1 MFSKY
6 LKSLS
11 ILKKFL
17 FINFIIF
24 TIISLFTFIY
34 LNNVQP
40 NLIKKKSVKHLNVI
54 DNTINTLVRLD
65 VKFDVEDIRKFLFST
80 RFIFQNLD
88 RVIFFDNDFSLIG
101 DTDTLDL
108 DPRSFST
115 RLDEI
120 EFESLN
126 DNENDKNDKNDKNE
140 NLDLS
145 ENKDF
150 SFEKILKKYLNSD
163 NFGSSYTFIQEDLNQ
178 FKLITIKNVIKD
190 DLNIGYIAITENAND
205 IKIATDERKAFVL
218 RTAIA
223 VGFVILIFS
232 FVLSR
237 YFIRPIQNLVSY
249 TKVIKDKSQTETN
262 IENLKSRNDELG
274 LLAKSLDDMTI
285 ELQKRVAHAENFST
299 DLVHEIRNPLA
310 SLKSASEIL
319 QDTNNSEQRLKL
331 LNILSHD
338 VLRIERLITDYSQML
353 KDEVALSKEKM
364 KKINIEPIIQSVV
377 EDYNNIQKVKKNIK
391 INYENN
397 GNEKYVI
404 NGIENR
410 IEQIIANLLDNSIS
424 FCKEGENI
432 FVNISN
438 TVDKKILVKIVDD
451 GQGFKE
457 KDTSKIFKR
466 FYSNRP
472 DKFGEH
478 SGLGLNIVKNLV
490 DLHDGKIVASNRL
503 DRDGAI
509 VEIRFPSV

>member
-6 LKSLS
+6 LKNLS

-24 TIISLFTFIY
+24 TIIGSFTIIY

-40 NLIKKKSVKHLNVI
+40 NLIKKKSINNTNII
-54 DNTINTLVRLD
+54 DNTVENLLRLD
-65 VKFDVEDIRKFLFST
+65 VKFISEDIRRFLFST

-88 RVIFFDNDFSLIG
+88 RVIFFDNDLDLIG

-115 RLDEI
+115 RLNEI

-126 DNENDKNDKNDKNE
+126 EKKIDQNSKNKNTDINENK
-140 NLDLS
+140 LGS
-145 ENKDF
+145 FKD
-150 SFEKILKKYLNSD
+150 ILRRYLNSEEYG
-163 NFGSSYTFIQEDLNQ
+163 NPYTFIQKDFNQ
-178 FKLITIKNVIKD
+178 FKLTTIKNVVRDEK
-190 DLNIGYIAITENAND
+190 NIGYLAITENAND
-205 IKIATDERKAFVL
+205 IKIATDERKAFII
-218 RTAIA
+218 RTVIA

-237 YFIRPIQNLVSY
+237 YFIKPIQNLVDY
-249 TKVIKDKSQTETN
+249 TKVIKEKSQRKTN
-262 IENLKSRNDELG
+262 IESLKNRNDELG
-274 LLAKSLDDMTI
+274 LLSNSLDDMTS

-319 QDTNNSEQRLKL
+319 QDSNNPEQRLKL

-338 VLRIERLITDYSQML
+338 VERIERLITDYSQML

-364 KKINIEPIIQSVV
+364 KKIDVEPIIQSVV
-377 EDYNNIQKVKKNIK
+377 DDYNNIYKVKENIK
-391 INYENN
+391 VKYEND
-397 GNEKYVI
+397 GKSEYFI

-424 FCKEGENI
+424 FSKKGGYI
-432 FVNISN
+432 FVS
-438 TVDKKILVKIVDD
+438 VSKAYDKKIIVKIIDE

-457 KDTSKIFKR
+457 KETSKIFKR

-490 DLHDGKIVASNRL
+490 DLHDGEIIASNRL
-503 DRDGAI
+503 DSDGAI
-509 VEIRFPSV
+509 IEIKFPSV

>member
-24 TIISLFTFIY
+24 TIIGSFTFIY

-40 NLIKKKSVKHLNVI
+40 NLIKKKSINHIKIIN
-54 DNTINTLVRLD
+54 NTINNLFRLD
-65 VKFDVEDIRKFLFST
+65 TKFVSDDIRRFLFST

-88 RVIFFDNDFSLIG
+88 RVIFFDNNLSLVG

-120 EFESLN
+120 EFESL
-126 DNENDKNDKNDKNE
+126 
-140 NLDLS
+140 S
-145 ENKDF
+145 ENKKKQNT
-150 SFEKILKKYLNSD
+150 ENENIKITENKSLFFMDNLNEYINGDSYG
-163 NFGSSYTFIQEDLNQ
+163 NPYTFVQENLKQ

-190 DLNIGYIAITENAND
+190 DLNIGYLAIIENAND
-205 IKIATDERKAFVL
+205 IKIATDERKAFVI

-237 YFIRPIQNLVSY
+237 YFIKPIQNLVSY
-249 TKVIKDKSQTETN
+249 TKVIKEKTQTKTN
-262 IENLKSRNDELG
+262 IENLKGRNDELG
-274 LLAKSLDDMTI
+274 LLSQSLDDMTN
-285 ELQKRVAHAENFST
+285 ELQKRVTHAENFST

-319 QDTNNSEQRLKL
+319 QDSNDPEQRLKL

-364 KKINIEPIIQSVV
+364 IKINVEPIIQSVV
-377 EDYNNIQKVKKNIK
+377 DDYNSINKIKKNIK
-391 INYENN
+391 INYKNDGKKEYTI
-397 GNEKYVI
+397 K
-404 NGIENR
+404 GIENR

-424 FCKEGENI
+424 FCNEGDNI
-432 FVNISN
+432 FVNVSS
-438 TVDKKILVKIVDD
+438 TVDKKILVKIIDE
-451 GQGFKE
+451 GHGFKE

-490 DLHDGKIVASNRL
+490 DLHEGEILASNRL
-503 DRDGAI
+503 DKDGAV

>member
-24 TIISLFTFIY
+24 TIIGLFTIIY
-34 LNNVQP
+34 LNNIQP
-40 NLIKKKSVKHLNVI
+40 NLIKKKSINHTNIINNTI
-54 DNTINTLVRLD
+54 DNLLRLE
-65 VKFDVEDIRKFLFST
+65 VKFVTEDIRKFLFST

-88 RVIFFDNDFSLIG
+88 RVIFFDNDLNLIG

-108 DPRSFST
+108 DPRAFST
-115 RLDEI
+115 RLNDI

-126 DNENDKNDKNDKNE
+126 EKKISKENKNE
-140 NLDLS
+140 NKNIDDKKFL
-145 ENKDF
+145 
-150 SFEKILKKYLNSD
+150 SFELILKKYVSSEEYGAPFTFAQE
-163 NFGSSYTFIQEDLNQ
+163 NFNQ
-178 FKLITIKNVIKD
+178 FKLTTIKNVKNE
-190 DLNIGYIAITENAND
+190 DLNIGYILITENAND
-205 IKIATDERKAFVL
+205 IKVAIDERKAFVI
-218 RTAIA
+218 RTAIS

-237 YFIRPIQNLVSY
+237 YFIKPIQNLVSY
-249 TKVIKDKSQTETN
+249 TKIIKEKSHEKLS
-262 IENLKSRNDELG
+262 IDNLKNRNDELG
-274 LLAKSLDDMTI
+274 LLSNSLEDMTT

-319 QDTNNSEQRLKL
+319 KDTNSSDQRLKL

-353 KDEVALSKEKM
+353 KDEVALSNEKI
-364 KKINIEPIIQSVV
+364 KQINIEPIIESVV
-377 EDYNNIQKVKKNIK
+377 DDFNSIYNVKKDINIK
-391 INYENN
+391 YKNDGKIEYL
-397 GNEKYVI
+397 I

-424 FCKEGENI
+424 FTKKGGE
-432 FVNISN
+432 
-438 TVDKKILVKIVDD
+438 ILVDVSISTDNKIIVKIIDE
-451 GQGFKE
+451 GLGFKE
-457 KDTSKIFKR
+457 KDTSKIFNR

-490 DLHDGKIVASNRL
+490 ELHNGKIVASNRL
-503 DRDGAI
+503 DVDGAI
-509 VEIRFPSV
+509 MEISFPTL

>member
-65 VKFDVEDIRKFLFST
+65 VKFDVDDIRKFLFST

-88 RVIFFDNDFSLIG
+88 RVIFFDNDLNIVG

-126 DNENDKNDKNDKNE
+126 DNKNGKNDKNKNL
-140 NLDLS
+140 NVT
-145 ENKDF
+145 ENKNF
-150 SFEKILKKYLNSD
+150 SFKDILKKYLNSD
-163 NFGSSYTFIQEDLNQ
+163 AYGIAYTFIHEDLNQ

-190 DLNIGYIAITENAND
+190 NSNIGYIVITENAND
-205 IKIATDERKAFVL
+205 IKIATDERKAFVV

-223 VGFVILIFS
+223 VGLVILIFS

-237 YFIRPIQNLVSY
+237 YFIKPIQNLVSY
-249 TKVIKDKSQTETN
+249 TKVIKDKSQTKTN
-262 IENLKSRNDELG
+262 IESLKSRNDELG
-274 LLAKSLDDMTI
+274 LLSNSLDDMTI

-319 QDTNNSEQRLKL
+319 QDSNNSEQRLKL

-364 KKINIEPIIQSVV
+364 EKINIEPIIQSVV
-377 EDYNNIQKVKKNIK
+377 DDYNNIQKVKKNIK
-391 INYENN
+391 INYEND
-397 GNEKYVI
+397 GNEEYII

-438 TVDKKILVKIVDD
+438 TVDKKILVKIIDD

-490 DLHDGKIVASNRL
+490 DLHDGEIVASNRL
-503 DRDGAI
+503 DREGAI
-509 VEIRFPSV
+509 VEIKFPSV